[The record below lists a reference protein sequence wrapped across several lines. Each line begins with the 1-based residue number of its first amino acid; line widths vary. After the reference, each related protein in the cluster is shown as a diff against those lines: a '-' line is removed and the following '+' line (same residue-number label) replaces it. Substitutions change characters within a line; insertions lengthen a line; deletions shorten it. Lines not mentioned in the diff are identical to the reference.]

1 MRVARN
7 FVTKLVT
14 RNLYLETMFITING
28 ERKEFPQLAT
38 VAELLSHLKF
48 DARKIAVERNMQL
61 VKRTEYEATPLNDG
75 DEIEI
80 VNFVGG
86 G

>member
-1 MRVARN
+1 MN
-7 FVTKLVT
+7 
-14 RNLYLETMFITING
+14 ITING
-28 ERKEFPQLAT
+28 ERKEFPHAMT
-38 VAELLSHLKF
+38 VAELLAYVKI
-48 DARKIAVERNMQL
+48 DPRKIAVEKNLQL
-61 VKRTEYEATPLNDG
+61 VKRTEYDQTPLNDG

>member
-1 MRVARN
+1 
-7 FVTKLVT
+7 
-14 RNLYLETMFITING
+14 MFITING
-28 ERKEFPQLAT
+28 ERKEFPQNLS
-38 VAELLSHLKF
+38 VAELLAHIEI
-48 DARKIAVERNMQL
+48 DARKIAVEKNLQL
-61 VKRTEYEATPLNDG
+61 VKRTEYAQTKLNDG

>member
-1 MRVARN
+1 
-7 FVTKLVT
+7 
-14 RNLYLETMFITING
+14 MFITING
-28 ERKEFPQLAT
+28 ERKEFTGVST
-38 VAELLSHLKF
+38 VSELLLKLGI
-48 DARKIAVERNMQL
+48 DSRKIAVERNL
-61 VKRTEYEATPLNDG
+61 HLIKRDKYEETIIDDG

>member
-1 MRVARN
+1 M
-7 FVTKLVT
+7 FVISCSFIVIS
-14 RNLYLETMFITING
+14 MFITING
-28 ERKEFPQLAT
+28 ERKEFSDNLN
-38 VAELLSHLKF
+38 VAELLSQIGI
-48 DARKIAVERNMQL
+48 DPRKIAVERNLQL
-61 VKRTEYEATPLNDG
+61 IKRAEYDTTPLNDD

>member
-1 MRVARN
+1 
-7 FVTKLVT
+7 
-14 RNLYLETMFITING
+14 MFITING
-28 ERKEFPQLAT
+28 ERKEFSEGSNVAQLL
-38 VAELLSHLKF
+38 ESIGI
-48 DARKIAVERNMQL
+48 DPRKIAVERNLQL
-61 VKRTEYEATPLNDG
+61 VKRTEYAETALSDG

>member
-1 MRVARN
+1 MN
-7 FVTKLVT
+7 
-14 RNLYLETMFITING
+14 ITING
-28 ERKEFPQLAT
+28 ERKEFSEGSNVAQLL
-38 VAELLSHLKF
+38 ESIGI
-48 DARKIAVERNMQL
+48 DPRKIAVERNLQL
-61 VKRTEYEATPLNDG
+61 VKRSEYAQTALADG

>member
-1 MRVARN
+1 
-7 FVTKLVT
+7 
-14 RNLYLETMFITING
+14 MFITINC
-28 ERKEFPQLAT
+28 ERKEFTGVNT
-38 VAELLSHLKF
+38 VSELLLKLGI
-48 DARKIAVERNMQL
+48 DSRKIAVERNL
-61 VKRTEYEATPLNDG
+61 YLIKRTEYDATKINDG

>member
-1 MRVARN
+1 MN
-7 FVTKLVT
+7 
-14 RNLYLETMFITING
+14 ITING
-28 ERKEFPQLAT
+28 ERKEFPQFMS
-38 VAELLSHLKF
+38 VAELLTHIEI
-48 DARKIAVERNMQL
+48 DPRKIAVEKNLQL
-61 VKRTEYEATPLNDG
+61 VKRTEYAQTPLNDG

>member
-1 MRVARN
+1 MI
-7 FVTKLVT
+7 
-14 RNLYLETMFITING
+14 ITLNG
-28 ERKEFPQLAT
+28 EKKEFKDGSS
-38 VAELLSHLKF
+38 VAAVLSEIGI
-48 DARKIAVERNMQL
+48 DPRKIAVERNLGL
-61 VKRTEYEATPLNDG
+61 VKRTEYDQTVLVDG

>member
-1 MRVARN
+1 MN
-7 FVTKLVT
+7 
-14 RNLYLETMFITING
+14 ITING
-28 ERKEFPQLAT
+28 ERKEFPHILT
-38 VAELLSHLKF
+38 VAELLAHVEI
-48 DARKIAVERNMQL
+48 DPRKIAVERNLQL
-61 VKRTEYEATPLNDG
+61 VKRTEYAITPLNDG

>member
-1 MRVARN
+1 
-7 FVTKLVT
+7 
-14 RNLYLETMFITING
+14 MFITING
-28 ERKEFPQLAT
+28 ERKEFSDNLN
-38 VAELLSHLKF
+38 VAELLSQIGI
-48 DARKIAVERNMQL
+48 DPRKIAVERNLQL
-61 VKRTEYEATPLNDG
+61 IKRAEYDATPLNDD